1 MRLQAFFVAALAAAA
16 PAICDASEASITF
29 TKLWTHTH
37 ATPGH
42 LSEIPAYDAR
52 THTIWVAGV
61 VGVDV
66 LDAAT
71 GALIKHIAV
80 PACGA
85 AVVAPCGSVNS
96 VAIHNGL
103 AAFAIESSDRTA
115 PGSVAFYDTSTR
127 VQTGHVA
134 VGALPDMLAFTHDGS
149 RLLVANEATPYVYG
163 SRIGTS
169 VPWVFAAPA
178 ADPAGSVSI
187 IDVETRSVIATPGFA
202 GVPTY
207 GSHLRTNTG
216 MDFEPEYIAIA
227 SDGTRAFVTLQEAN
241 AIAVLD
247 FASNAFTA
255 VIGLGA
261 KDFSR
266 PGNQIDPLDGDGK
279 VEFISPTAKGLYM
292 PDGIAAY
299 KWRGRTFLA
308 MANEGDFREDDADRS
323 EASKLGAVSPLN
335 RLRVSAT
342 DSSPGDLYAAG
353 ARSFSIRDESGDL
366 VYDSGD
372 ILDKEANRLGIYND
386 GRSRDKGVEPEGI
399 ALHDIRGRTYAFVG
413 LERTTKSAVAVF
425 DVTDPYDVAF
435 VDMIV
440 GEGDVSPEGIVVFRH
455 RGTDYLAVAH
465 EVSNTTTLHRIDR
478 ARRPDDRYLPLIP

>member
-1 MRLQAFFVAALAAAA
+1 MRLQAFFAAALAALA
-16 PAICDASEASITF
+16 PAIVTAGEAPITF
-29 TKLWTHTH
+29 SKLWTHTH
-37 ATPGH
+37 ATAGQ

-71 GALIKHIAV
+71 GALIEHIAV
-80 PACGA
+80 PACSSS
-85 AVVAPCGSVNS
+85 VAPPCGTVNS
-96 VAIHNGL
+96 VAVQNGL

-115 PGSVAFYDTSTR
+115 PGIVAFYDTRTR
-127 VQTGHVA
+127 AQTGHVA

-202 GVPTY
+202 GVPAY

-227 SDGTRAFVTLQEAN
+227 KDGTRAFVTLQEAN
-241 AIAVLD
+241 AVAVLD
-247 FASNAFTA
+247 LASNAFTA

-261 KDFSR
+261 KDFGL
-266 PGNQIDPLDGDGK
+266 PGNQIDPQDNSD

-299 KWRGRTFLA
+299 KWRGATYLV
-308 MANEGDFREDDADRS
+308 MANEGDFREDDADRLA
-323 EASKLGAVSPLN
+323 ASALNAAAPLN

-342 DSSPGDLYAAG
+342 ESAPGDLYAAG
-353 ARSFSIRDESGDL
+353 ARSFSIRDESGNL

-372 ILDKEANRLGIYND
+372 ILDKEADRRGIYND
-386 GRSRDKGVEPEGI
+386 GRSRDKGVEPEGV
-399 ALHDIRGRTYAFVG
+399 ALHDIGGRTYAFVG

-425 DVTDPYDVAF
+425 DITDPNDVGF

-440 GEGDVSPEGIVVFRH
+440 GEGDVSPEGIAAFRH
-455 RGTDYLAVAH
+455 RGNDYLVVAH
-465 EVSNTTTLHRIDR
+465 EVSNTTTLYRIDR
-478 ARRPDDRYLPLIP
+478 VRGPANR